1 MWQPLYAVYL
11 RVLRLANTGALGPGL
26 IPCWSVRAVA
36 RMAAR
41 YICHTTRRFLLRIRL
56 SPIEIDRMPR
66 SRITLEANRQP
77 VAIGTVLKPSACR
90 LSFPRDPLETE
101 FEKRTIMDFRA
112 ADQSMDMGNPGR
124 SRFGEHRTR
133 LRVESSS
140 AAGHSRRLGIQAA
153 RPHP

>member
-1 MWQPLYAVYL
+1 MPCGNRSTLFTCGYCGWLTSERSD
-11 RVLRLANTGALGPGL
+11 RVDPML
-26 IPCWSVRAVA
+26 SVRAVE

-77 VAIGTVLKPSACR
+77 VAIGTVLQPVDCPSRAI
-90 LSFPRDPLETE
+90 PLETE
-101 FEKRTIMDFRA
+101 FEKRTIMELRA
-112 ADQSMDMGNPGR
+112 ADQSMDMENPGR

-140 AAGHSRRLGIQAA
+140 AAGHSRRLGVQAA